1 MAPRSHLQANQ
12 RQANQRRARQRT
24 RCQSTRTA
32 AANSGAASNN
42 ANNTVLLDWRRW
54 SVVAAV
60 VMFALWL
67 MWPVVLLISL
77 VGGGYWIWHQRH
89 QQQQQEARYEARLNS
104 QFYELLHQRQGRV
117 SALELAM
124 HTRIS
129 GTKARQYLHRQA
141 QSFGG
146 FFERPVHGDIIY
158 IFNLAAMY
166 SGSLAMTP
174 AEVAWAYAER
184 ERLQHMRQHA
194 STYTQHP
201 RDLRERGQMRSRLSP
216 ASAASKANAPKMIAP
231 TSENTLDVLSA
242 QAALSTSQRPSAV
255 PSSTGQ
261 SGADQSSADQEREGT
276 ADVDT
281 TNVVRGRAS
290 GAPHQVITIDVL
302 AVNE

>member
-32 AANSGAASNN
+32 VANSGAASNN
-42 ANNTVLLDWRRW
+42 ANNAVLLDWQRW
-54 SVVAAV
+54 SIVAAV

-67 MWPVVLLISL
+67 MWPVVLLIAL
-77 VGGGYWIWHQRH
+77 VGGGYWLWHQRH

-146 FFERPVHGDIIY
+146 FFERTVHGDVIY

-166 SGSLAMTP
+166 SGSPAMTP

-184 ERLQHMRQHA
+184 ERLQHMRA
-194 STYTQHP
+194 STYTQHL
-201 RDLRERGQMRSRLSP
+201 RDLRERGQMRSHLST
-216 ASAASKANAPKMIAP
+216 ASDASKANAPKMIAP
-231 TSENTLDVLSA
+231 AFENALDVLSA
-242 QAALSTSQRPSAV
+242 RAALSTSQRPSAA
-255 PSSTGQ
+255 PSST
-261 SGADQSSADQEREGT
+261 DQSSADQQREGM